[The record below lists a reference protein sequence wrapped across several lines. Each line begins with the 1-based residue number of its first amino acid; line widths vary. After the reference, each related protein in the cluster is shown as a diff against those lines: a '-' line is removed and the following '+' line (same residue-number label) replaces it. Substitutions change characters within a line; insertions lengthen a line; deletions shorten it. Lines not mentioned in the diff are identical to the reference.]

1 MAKILVID
9 DDGIVRDAL
18 AVFLTRAGHEVLTAA
33 DGANGVQVFKAALPD
48 LVVLDRDLP
57 ILSGSGVFDKI
68 REVSKT
74 VPILILSGYNDPE
87 EVSAYLRSGAAAFLP
102 KSEGLS
108 PVLAE
113 VDRLLGAPPRTEA
126 APPKAAEP
134 AAPPAPR
141 APASP
146 AGKTAPVPL
155 GGTILIA
162 DDDEEIRRI
171 LRRFLSSMSYEV
183 IEAKDGAE
191 ALALAR
197 MRRPDIIL
205 LDISMPKKDG
215 IGVLKELVPELPG
228 AGFMMITGNEDEELA
243 RQCLDLGAFDYI
255 PKPINMESLGRIIK
269 ARLMMQE

>member
-18 AVFLTRAGHEVLTAA
+18 FVFLTRAGHEVFTAA

-87 EVSAYLRSGAAAFLP
+87 EVGAYLRSGAAAFLP

-113 VDRLLGAPPRTEA
+113 IDRLLGAPAKAEA
-126 APPKAAEP
+126 PAPKAAPVSAAP
-134 AAPPAPR
+134 AAAP
-141 APASP
+141 
-146 AGKTAPVPL
+146 GKTAGL
-155 GGTILIA
+155 MLIA
-162 DDDEEIRRI
+162 DDDQETRTV
-171 LRRFLSSMSYEV
+171 LRRYFSSQSFE
-183 IEAKDGAE
+183 ILEARDGLE
-191 ALALAR
+191 ALELAR
-197 MRRPDIIL
+197 ASRPDIVL

-215 IGVLKELVPELPG
+215 IEVLKELAPELPG
-228 AGFMMITGNEDEELA
+228 TGFMMITGNEDEGLA
-243 RQCLDLGAFDYI
+243 RSCLDFGAFDYVA
-255 PKPINMESLGRIIK
+255 KPLNLESLGGIVK
-269 ARLMMQE
+269 ARMLLQG

>member
-18 AVFLTRAGHEVLTAA
+18 FVFLTRAGHEVFTAA

-87 EVSAYLRSGAAAFLP
+87 EVGAYLRSGAAAFLP
-102 KSEGLS
+102 KCEGLS

-113 VDRLLGAPPRTEA
+113 IDRLLGAPGKETASAPGTEMLPPAGAAGA
-126 APPKAAEP
+126 APGK
-134 AAPPAPR
+134 
-141 APASP
+141 S
-146 AGKTAPVPL
+146 AGLMLV
-155 GGTILIA
+155 A
-162 DDDEEIRRI
+162 DDDQETRGV
-171 LRRFLSSMSYEV
+171 LRRYFSSLSYE
-183 IEAKDGAE
+183 ILEAGDGVA
-191 ALALAR
+191 ALELAR
-197 MRRPDIIL
+197 ARRPDIVL

-215 IGVLKELVPELPG
+215 IEVLKELAPEIPG
-228 AGFMMITGNEDEELA
+228 TGFMMITGNEDEDLA
-243 RQCLDLGAFDYI
+243 RRCLDLGAFDYVS
-255 PKPINMESLGRIIK
+255 KPLNLESLGGIVK
-269 ARLMMQE
+269 ARMLLQG

>member
-18 AVFLTRAGHEVLTAA
+18 FVFLTRAGHEVFTAA

-74 VPILILSGYNDPE
+74 VPILILSGYSDPE
-87 EVSAYLRSGAAAFLP
+87 EVGAYLRSGAAAFLP

-113 VDRLLGAPPRTEA
+113 IDRLLGAPKKEA
-126 APPKAAEP
+126 PSAPGAAV
-134 AAPPAPR
+134 APPAD
-141 APASP
+141 AT
-146 AGKTAPVPL
+146 GKSSGL
-155 GGTILIA
+155 MLIA
-162 DDDEEIRRI
+162 DDDHETRKV
-171 LRRFLSSMSYEV
+171 LRRYFSAQSFEIL
-183 IEAKDGAE
+183 EARDGAE
-191 ALALAR
+191 ALELAR
-197 MRRPDIIL
+197 ARRPDIVL

-215 IGVLKELVPELPG
+215 IEVLKELAPEMPG
-228 AGFMMITGNEDEELA
+228 TGFMMITGNEDEALA
-243 RQCLDLGAFDYI
+243 RSCLDFGAFDYVA
-255 PKPINMESLGRIIK
+255 KPLNLESLGGIVK
-269 ARLMMQE
+269 ARMLLQG

>member
-18 AVFLTRAGHEVLTAA
+18 FVFLTRAGHEVFTAA

-87 EVSAYLRSGAAAFLP
+87 EVGAYLRSGAAAFLP

-113 VDRLLGAPPRTEA
+113 VDRLLGAPGKEAASAPGAA
-126 APPKAAEP
+126 APPP
-134 AAPPAPR
+134 AAATGR
-141 APASP
+141 S
-146 AGKTAPVPL
+146 AGLMLV
-155 GGTILIA
+155 A
-162 DDDEEIRRI
+162 DDDPETRKV
-171 LRRFLSSMSYEV
+171 LRRYFSSQAYEV
-183 IEAKDGAE
+183 LEAGDGAE
-191 ALALAR
+191 ALELAR
-197 MRRPDIIL
+197 ARRPDIVL

-215 IGVLKELVPELPG
+215 IEVLKELAPEMPG
-228 AGFMMITGNEDEELA
+228 TGFMMITGNEDEDLA
-243 RQCLDLGAFDYI
+243 CSCLDFGAFDYVS
-255 PKPINMESLGRIIK
+255 KPLNLESLGGIVK
-269 ARLMMQE
+269 ARMLLQG

>member
-18 AVFLTRAGHEVLTAA
+18 FVFLTRAGHEVFTAA

-74 VPILILSGYNDPE
+74 VPILILSGYSDPE
-87 EVSAYLRSGAAAFLP
+87 EVGAYLRSGAAAFLP

-113 VDRLLGAPPRTEA
+113 IDRLLGAPEKEA
-126 APPKAAEP
+126 PSAPGAAVPHP
-134 AAPPAPR
+134 AAA
-141 APASP
+141 
-146 AGKTAPVPL
+146 AGAAQGKSSGLMLV
-155 GGTILIA
+155 A
-162 DDDEEIRRI
+162 DDDPETRKV
-171 LRRFLSSMSYEV
+171 LRRYFSAQSFEIL
-183 IEAKDGAE
+183 EARDGAE
-191 ALALAR
+191 ALELAR
-197 MRRPDIIL
+197 ARRPDIVL

-215 IGVLKELVPELPG
+215 IEVLKELAPEMPG
-228 AGFMMITGNEDEELA
+228 TGFMMITGNEDEDLA
-243 RQCLDLGAFDYI
+243 RSCLDFGAFDYVA
-255 PKPINMESLGRIIK
+255 KPLNLESLGDIVK
-269 ARLMMQE
+269 ARMLLQG

>member
-1 MAKILVID
+1 MAKILIID

-18 AVFLTRAGHEVLTAA
+18 FVFLTRAGHEVFTAA
-33 DGANGVQVFKAALPD
+33 DGANGVQVFKSALPE

-87 EVSAYLRSGAAAFLP
+87 EVGAYLRSGAAAFLP
-102 KSEGLS
+102 KSDGLS

-113 VDRLLGAPPRTEA
+113 IDRLLGVPGKAADAVTQAPEPAPPPA
-126 APPKAAEP
+126 AKAA
-134 AAPPAPR
+134 
-141 APASP
+141 ASP
-146 AGKTAPVPL
+146 AGKTAPVPPE
-155 GGTILIA
+155 GTILIA

-171 LRRFLSSMSYEV
+171 LRRFLSSLSYEV

-197 MRRPDIIL
+197 MRRPDVIL

-215 IGVLKELVPELPG
+215 IEVLKELAPEMPG

-243 RQCLDLGAFDYI
+243 RQCLALGAFDYV

-269 ARLMMQE
+269 ARLMIQE

>member
-18 AVFLTRAGHEVLTAA
+18 FVFLTRAGHEVFTAA

-68 REVSKT
+68 REVSKA

-87 EVSAYLRSGAAAFLP
+87 EVGAYLRSGAAAFLP

-113 VDRLLGAPPRTEA
+113 IDRLLGAPGKAETPS
-126 APPKAAEP
+126 PKAAAASTDAAP
-134 AAPPAPR
+134 AAAPGR
-141 APASP
+141 ST
-146 AGKTAPVPL
+146 GL
-155 GGTILIA
+155 ILVA
-162 DDDEEIRRI
+162 DDDQETRTV
-171 LRRFLSSMSYEV
+171 LRRYFSSQAFE
-183 IEAKDGAE
+183 ILEAGDGLE
-191 ALALAR
+191 ALELAR
-197 MRRPDIIL
+197 ARKPDIVL

-215 IGVLKELVPELPG
+215 IEVLKELAPELPG
-228 AGFMMITGNEDEELA
+228 TGFMMITGNEDEELA
-243 RQCLDLGAFDYI
+243 RSCLDFGAFDYVS
-255 PKPINMESLGRIIK
+255 KPLNLESLGGIVK
-269 ARLMMQE
+269 ARMLLQD

>member
-18 AVFLTRAGHEVLTAA
+18 SVFLTRAGHEVFTAA
-33 DGANGVQVFKAALPD
+33 DGANGVQVFKAARPD

-87 EVSAYLRSGAAAFLP
+87 EVGAYLRSGAAAFLP

-113 VDRLLGAPPRTEA
+113 VDRLLGVPGKAEAP
-126 APPKAAEP
+126 EP
-134 AAPPAPR
+134 AAGPETR
-141 APASP
+141 A
-146 AGKTAPVPL
+146 AGAGRL
-155 GGTILIA
+155 ILIA
-162 DDDEEIRRI
+162 DDDQETRSI
-171 LRRFLSSMSYEV
+171 LRRFLSSLSCEIV
-183 IEAKDGAE
+183 EAKDGAE
-191 ALALAR
+191 ALVLAR
-197 MRRPDIIL
+197 LRRPAIVL

-215 IGVLKELVPELPG
+215 MEVLKELAPQMPG
-228 AGFMMITGNEDEELA
+228 TGFMMITGNADEELA
-243 RQCLDLGAFDYI
+243 RGCLDLGAFDYI
-255 PKPINMESLGRIIK
+255 SKPINLEVLGGIIK
-269 ARLMMQE
+269 AKLLLQG